1 MKLQMSTELNAIW
14 GIDDMTTTNSSK
26 ANTLSKVMPTHTPS
40 FDDSFVHA
48 VVVKSNPT
56 ITGDG
61 DLLPSPSS
69 SKKSHTGKID
79 YVDMLISEDDVRAYD
94 VIAGRGRAV
103 RWSTWRPRFCYL
115 FRLMT
120 PKPVQFHSLI

>member
-1 MKLQMSTELNAIW
+1 MKLQMSSKLHAIW
-14 GIDDMTTTNSSK
+14 GIDDMTTTSSSK

-61 DLLPSPSS
+61 DLLPSTPSS
-69 SKKSHTGKID
+69 SKKSNTNKNGCADIF
-79 YVDMLISEDDVRAYD
+79 INEDDVRAYD

-103 RWSTWRPRFCYL
+103 RWSTWRPRFWYL
-115 FRLMT
+115 
-120 PKPVQFHSLI
+120 SLSLSLSVSSDDN